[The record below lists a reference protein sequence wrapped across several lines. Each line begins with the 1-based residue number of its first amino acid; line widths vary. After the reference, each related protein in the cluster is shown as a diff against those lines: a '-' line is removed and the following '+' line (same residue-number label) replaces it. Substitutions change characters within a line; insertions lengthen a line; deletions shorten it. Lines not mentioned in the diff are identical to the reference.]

1 MRIQAPFDANSA
13 VPQPQP
19 VCDPYWMGVTPHEP
33 LPNIES
39 SLMSSPPYVEHIRSI
54 DKAINKVSNSPGTV
68 APSRFP
74 SRPGTLLAIEHG
86 SEGVQ
91 MANNRQSKS
100 FSMQHLAMTA
110 Y

>member
-1 MRIQAPFDANSA
+1 MRIQALFDVNSA
-13 VPQPQP
+13 VPEPQP
-19 VCDPYWMGVTPHEP
+19 VCDPYWMGVAPHEP
-33 LPNIES
+33 LP
-39 SLMSSPPYVEHIRSI
+39 
-54 DKAINKVSNSPGTV
+54 KVSNSPGTV
-68 APSRFP
+68 APPRFP